1 MPVEIGDVLLDIK
14 CSESEDIYVNLNNE
28 NYPLLKVSQAQTNAG
43 VQQNQQVYKIDLIDM
58 KGKDV
63 KTWVL
68 ADNGRVICIKS
79 ATVKNKTVFYAL
91 MKDGQKDDGCAYR
104 VKFWYLTDDIQKALT
119 KDYCAGVADM
129 FPIVLNGDQIRVLVV
144 LVSGRVI
151 LTDEALS
158 VVSEVDCGIDGQ
170 VTKCFQEQQKLCV
183 VDSGASLCFAKV
195 SLNSLHCGEDR
206 KSLPSN
212 TDLVCFQDSL
222 LLVQDLNTRKLEV
235 ISFAALSVNT
245 QFIDIAQQ
253 SVECVCP
260 IGEQHLA
267 LSLKRDDNSEKKDIL
282 FYDVEYGLAVSQ
294 KSFSLGGAI
303 KDLKVICAPDQK
315 YLGLR
320 TTSQVAIMPFD
331 VQQNHIADL
340 LSLPPNTQ
348 KQSMDNESKSVTIN
362 DLRQRYLQQKD
373 LPSPDELQAIVVA
386 MVQHQLYCT
395 KLMRDMICGG
405 VSLTEETMQLIL
417 DQQDLETLLFACQN
431 STNLTEQCL
440 ILALG
445 WFLDQVTLRDLEK
458 INALVDLQTRIA
470 TEVGLQLQLLELS
483 LQYFMSMPVTVPF
496 LVKALSALGVDH
508 VKILLHTASVQ
519 MRRLDTE
526 HVLCSQLREFHLLTF
541 DQCLQWTQCLIDAH
555 LSSIISD
562 DYLSSWLK
570 EFLWYLKNRVSVT
583 REASQIS
590 GLLTSTYRIQ
600 QKLEWQ
606 SSQQKKNRK
615 SSKQAKSTLQHLTAP
630 YGVEIID
637 WSHH

>member
-14 CSESEDIYVNLNNE
+14 CSESEDIYVNHYNE
-28 NYPLLKVSQAQTNAG
+28 DYPLLKVSQAQTNAG
-43 VQQNQQVYKIDLIDM
+43 VQQKQQVYKVDLIDM
-58 KGKDV
+58 NGKDV

-79 ATVKNKTVFYAL
+79 ATVKDKAVFYAL

-104 VKFWYLTDDIQKALT
+104 VKFWYLSDDIEQALT
-119 KDYCAGVADM
+119 KDYSAGIADM
-129 FPIVLNGDQIRVLVV
+129 FPISLNGDQIRVLVV
-144 LVSGRVI
+144 LVTGRII
-151 LTDEALS
+151 LADETLS
-158 VVSEVDCGIDGQ
+158 VISEVDCGVDCH
-170 VTKCFQEQQKLCV
+170 VTKCFYEQQKLCV
-183 VDSGASLCFAKV
+183 VVNGASLCFVKV

-212 TDLVCFQDSL
+212 TDFVGFQDSL
-222 LLVQDLNTRKLEV
+222 LLVQDLNT
-235 ISFAALSVNT
+235 
-245 QFIDIAQQ
+245 Q
-253 SVECVCP
+253 CVCS

-267 LSLKRDDNSEKKDIL
+267 LSVKRDDNSEKKDII

-294 KSFSLGGAI
+294 KSLSLGGAI

-320 TTSQVAIMPFD
+320 TTSQVAIIPFD
-331 VQQNHIADL
+331 VEQNHIADL

-348 KQSMDNESKSVTIN
+348 KQIMDNEIKSVTIN
-362 DLRQRYLQQKD
+362 NLRQRYLQQKD

-386 MVQHQLYCT
+386 MVQNQLYCP

-405 VSLTEETMQLIL
+405 VSMTEETMQLIL
-417 DQQDLETLLFACQN
+417 DQQDVETLLFACQN
-431 STNLTEQCL
+431 STNLTEKCL
-440 ILALG
+440 IYALG
-445 WFLDQVTLRDLEK
+445 WFLDQVALRDLEK
-458 INALVDLQTRIA
+458 INALVDLQKRIA

-496 LVKALSALGVDH
+496 LVKALSALSVDH

-526 HVLCSQLREFHLLTF
+526 YVLSSQLREFHLLTF

-555 LSSIISD
+555 LSSIITN

-570 EFLWYLKNRVSVT
+570 EYRWYLKNRVSVT

-590 GLLTSTYRIQ
+590 GLLTSAYRIQ

-615 SSKQAKSTLQHLTAP
+615 SSKQAKSTLQHLIAP